1 MKKFTE
7 NQAVSIVT
15 SNGGEISGKR
25 IMARGGFK
33 GLRTCAAFDFL
44 INHCGYVSNI

>member
-7 NQAVSIVT
+7 SQAMSIVS

-25 IMARGGFK
+25 IMARNGFK
-33 GLRTCAAFDFL
+33 GLRTCVAFDFL
-44 INHCGYVSNI
+44 VNYCGFVSNI